1 MSKVIVGV
9 FKDSDAAGRAIE
21 HLRNAGFEPGQISI
35 LAPNESATTV
45 SKLDTAA
52 SNLEHVMT
60 PSDATSPADKTVTS
74 FTAIGAIAGGLVG
87 LATAVLPNL
96 GGMLGAG
103 PLLAAIT
110 GAAAGSY
117 VGTLTGALVHFDVP
131 EHAARVYETHVSTG
145 NVLVAVHTEDAGDR
159 LKAEE
164 VLESQGAI
172 EIDIARAA

>member
-9 FKDSDAAGRAIE
+9 FKDSSTASRAIE
-21 HLRNAGFEPGQISI
+21 QLRNAGFAPGQISI
-35 LAPNESATTV
+35 LAPNESARTEPW
-45 SKLDTAA
+45 LDTAA

-60 PSDATSPADKTVTS
+60 PADATSPADKTVTS
-74 FTAIGAIAGGLVG
+74 YTAVGAVAGGLVG
-87 LATAVLPNL
+87 LAAAILPNV

-131 EHAARVYETHVSTG
+131 EQAARVYETNVSSG
-145 NVLVAVHTEDAGDR
+145 NVLIAVHTEDTDER
-159 LKAEE
+159 SKAEDI
-164 VLESQGAI
+164 LDQAGAI
-172 EIDIARAA
+172 EIDTKAA